1 VIRLTARRD
10 ALHRTVDDEQQR
22 IRRRLLNEK
31 LNAAQEAAV
40 TALLARLRGS
50 TAVSIDEAALG
61 RVQVD
66 AQPRAAEGGVV
77 APPAL
82 MGGPGVPMPAVPGEG
97 ADDEAI
103 GEEPR
108 VDGGRRALPGGHRGV
123 GRGDHRAGG
132 VRGRR
137 RRDLPVGARAA
148 GAALP
153 RRRSR
158 GARAPELARRSAEVL
173 RTALDR
179 MLDDQL
185 IRRAATRAHL
195 TVSEDDVDEFIGR
208 MATERGATPEQIY
221 AALQQEG
228 VSRTEYRTY
237 MESEVLQLRVLQARV
252 RGRIN
257 ITDADLQQAYRRA
270 VREAADQTV
279 PTVAHVL
286 IGVAEDAT
294 PDQVA
299 AARQRARRSCP
310 AGARGRG
317 LRHLAR
323 QMSDDT
329 ASRESGGVLG
339 EIQPGSLPEELDRAI
354 TALALGG
361 VSDPVQGPAGW
372 HVMRLVSRRA
382 VEPPPFASVRDRLY
396 AALVN
401 REMLRQRGI
410 YLRELRRT
418 VSIDDR
424 LDATRAAAA
433 PPAR

>member
-1 VIRLTARRD
+1 MKRSAKSLGWMVGVALSLASAGAWAEEIIERVVCVVDDDAIFLSELERRARPFLAEIPAGLAAPQLAARR
-10 ALHRTVDDEQQR
+10 
-22 IRRRLLNEK
+22 
-31 LNAAQEAAV
+31 
-40 TALLARLRGS
+40 
-50 TAVSIDEAALG
+50 
-61 RVQVD
+61 
-66 AQPRAAEGGVV
+66 
-77 APPAL
+77 
-82 MGGPGVPMPAVPGEG
+82 
-97 ADDEAI
+97 
-103 GEEPR
+103 
-108 VDGGRRALPGGHRGV
+108 
-123 GRGDHRAGG
+123 
-132 VRGRR
+132 
-137 RRDLPVGARAA
+137 
-148 GAALP
+148 
-153 RRRSR
+153 
-158 GARAPELARRSAEVL
+158 AEVL

-221 AALQQEG
+221 AALLQEG
-228 VSRTEYRTY
+228 VSRTEYRSY

-279 PTVAHVL
+279 PTIAHVL

-299 AARQRARRSCP
+299 AARVRALEVVRRAR
-310 AGARGRG
+310 GGEDFG
-317 LRHLAR
+317 NLAR
-323 QMSDDT
+323 QLSDDT

-354 TALALGG
+354 TALAAGG
-361 VSDPVQGPAGW
+361 VSEPVQGPAGW
-372 HVMRLVSRRA
+372 HVLRLVSRRA

>member
-1 VIRLTARRD
+1 MKRSTKRAGWLLGVALSLGGAGAWAEEVIDRVVCV
-10 ALHRTVDDEQQR
+10 VDDDAIFLSELERRARPFLAEIPAGLSAQQR
-22 IRRRLLNEK
+22 AERR
-31 LNAAQEAAV
+31 
-40 TALLARLRGS
+40 
-50 TAVSIDEAALG
+50 
-61 RVQVD
+61 
-66 AQPRAAEGGVV
+66 
-77 APPAL
+77 
-82 MGGPGVPMPAVPGEG
+82 
-97 ADDEAI
+97 
-103 GEEPR
+103 
-108 VDGGRRALPGGHRGV
+108 
-123 GRGDHRAGG
+123 
-132 VRGRR
+132 
-137 RRDLPVGARAA
+137 
-148 GAALP
+148 
-153 RRRSR
+153 
-158 GARAPELARRSAEVL
+158 AEVL

-179 MLDDQL
+179 MIDDQL

-294 PDQVA
+294 PEQVA
-299 AARQRARRSCP
+299 AARARAQEVARRAR
-310 AGARGRG
+310 AGEDFSN
-317 LRHLAR
+317 LAR

-339 EIQPGSLPEELDRAI
+339 EIQPGSLPEELDQAI
-354 TALALGG
+354 TALTVGG
-361 VSDPVQGPAGW
+361 VSDPVRGAAGW
-372 HVMRLVSRRA
+372 HVIRLVSRRA

-424 LDATRAAAA
+424 LDGTRPAAT

>member
-1 VIRLTARRD
+1 MRRSTKRAGWLLGVALSLGGAGAWAEEVIDRVVCV
-10 ALHRTVDDEQQR
+10 VDDDAIFLSELERRARPFLAEIPAGLSAQQR
-22 IRRRLLNEK
+22 
-31 LNAAQEAAV
+31 A
-40 TALLARLRGS
+40 
-50 TAVSIDEAALG
+50 
-61 RVQVD
+61 
-66 AQPRAAEGGVV
+66 
-77 APPAL
+77 
-82 MGGPGVPMPAVPGEG
+82 
-97 ADDEAI
+97 
-103 GEEPR
+103 
-108 VDGGRRALPGGHRGV
+108 GRR
-123 GRGDHRAGG
+123 
-132 VRGRR
+132 
-137 RRDLPVGARAA
+137 
-148 GAALP
+148 
-153 RRRSR
+153 
-158 GARAPELARRSAEVL
+158 AEVL

-228 VSRTEYRTY
+228 VSRAEYRQY

-257 ITDADLQQAYRRA
+257 ITEADLQQAYRRA

-286 IGVAEDAT
+286 VSVAEDAT

-299 AARQRARRSCP
+299 AARARAQEVVRRAR
-310 AGARGRG
+310 AGEDFSN
-317 LRHLAR
+317 LAR

-329 ASRESGGVLG
+329 ASRESGGALG
-339 EIQPGSLPEELDRAI
+339 EIQPGSLPEELDQAI
-354 TALALGG
+354 TALAVGG
-361 VSDPVQGPAGW
+361 VSEPVRGAAGW
-372 HVMRLVSRRA
+372 HVIRLLSRRA

-424 LDATRAAAA
+424 LDGTRPAAT

>member
-1 VIRLTARRD
+1 MKRSAKSLGWMVGV
-10 ALHRTVDDEQQR
+10 ALSLASAGAWAEEIIERVVCVVDD
-22 IRRRLLNEK
+22 
-31 LNAAQEAAV
+31 
-40 TALLARLRGS
+40 
-50 TAVSIDEAALG
+50 
-61 RVQVD
+61 D
-66 AQPRAAEGGVV
+66 AIFLSE
-77 APPAL
+77 L
-82 MGGPGVPMPAVPGEG
+82 E
-97 ADDEAI
+97 
-103 GEEPR
+103 
-108 VDGGRRALPGGHRGV
+108 RRARPFLAEIP
-123 GRGDHRAGG
+123 AGLAAPQLAQ
-132 VRGRR
+132 RR
-137 RRDLPVGARAA
+137 
-148 GAALP
+148 
-153 RRRSR
+153 
-158 GARAPELARRSAEVL
+158 AEVL

-228 VSRTEYRTY
+228 VSRTEYRSY

-279 PTVAHVL
+279 PTIAHVL
-286 IGVAEDAT
+286 IGVAEEST
-294 PDQVA
+294 PEQVA
-299 AARQRARRSCP
+299 AARARALEVVRRAR
-310 AGARGRG
+310 GGEDFG
-317 LRHLAR
+317 NLAR

-354 TALALGG
+354 TALAVGG
-361 VSDPVQGPAGW
+361 VSEPVQGPAGW
-372 HVMRLVSRRA
+372 HVLRLVSRRA

-424 LDATRAAAA
+424 LDATRPAAA

>member
-1 VIRLTARRD
+1 MKRSAKSLGWMVGV
-10 ALHRTVDDEQQR
+10 ALSLASAGAWAEEIIERVVCVVDD
-22 IRRRLLNEK
+22 
-31 LNAAQEAAV
+31 
-40 TALLARLRGS
+40 
-50 TAVSIDEAALG
+50 
-61 RVQVD
+61 D
-66 AQPRAAEGGVV
+66 AIFLSE
-77 APPAL
+77 L
-82 MGGPGVPMPAVPGEG
+82 E
-97 ADDEAI
+97 
-103 GEEPR
+103 
-108 VDGGRRALPGGHRGV
+108 RRARPFLAEIP
-123 GRGDHRAGG
+123 AGLSTEEQ
-132 VRGRR
+132 GRR
-137 RRDLPVGARAA
+137 R
-148 GAALP
+148 
-153 RRRSR
+153 
-158 GARAPELARRSAEVL
+158 AEVL

-221 AALQQEG
+221 AALLQEG
-228 VSRTEYRTY
+228 VSRTEYRSY

-279 PTVAHVL
+279 PTIAHVL

-299 AARQRARRSCP
+299 AARVRALEVVRRAR
-310 AGARGRG
+310 GGEDFG
-317 LRHLAR
+317 NLAR
-323 QMSDDT
+323 QLSDDT

-339 EIQPGSLPEELDRAI
+339 EIQPGSLPEALDQAI
-354 TALALGG
+354 AALAPGG
-361 VSDPVQGPAGW
+361 VTDPVQGPAGW
-372 HVMRLVSRRA
+372 HVLRLVSRRA

-424 LDATRAAAA
+424 LDATRPAAA

>member
-1 VIRLTARRD
+1 MKRSTRRAGWLLGV
-10 ALHRTVDDEQQR
+10 ALSLGGAGAWAEEVLDRVVCVVDDDAIFLSELERRARPFLAEIPAGLSAQQR
-22 IRRRLLNEK
+22 AERR
-31 LNAAQEAAV
+31 
-40 TALLARLRGS
+40 
-50 TAVSIDEAALG
+50 
-61 RVQVD
+61 
-66 AQPRAAEGGVV
+66 
-77 APPAL
+77 
-82 MGGPGVPMPAVPGEG
+82 
-97 ADDEAI
+97 
-103 GEEPR
+103 
-108 VDGGRRALPGGHRGV
+108 
-123 GRGDHRAGG
+123 
-132 VRGRR
+132 
-137 RRDLPVGARAA
+137 
-148 GAALP
+148 
-153 RRRSR
+153 
-158 GARAPELARRSAEVL
+158 AEVL

-179 MLDDQL
+179 MIDDQL

-257 ITDADLQQAYRRA
+257 LTDADLQQAYRRA

-294 PDQVA
+294 PEQVA
-299 AARQRARRSCP
+299 AARARAQEVARRAR
-310 AGARGRG
+310 AGEDFSN
-317 LRHLAR
+317 LAR

-339 EIQPGSLPEELDRAI
+339 EIQPGSLPEELDQAI
-354 TALALGG
+354 TALTVGG
-361 VSDPVQGPAGW
+361 VSDPVRGAAGW
-372 HVMRLVSRRA
+372 HVIRLVSRRA

-424 LDATRAAAA
+424 LDGTRPAAT

>member
-1 VIRLTARRD
+1 MKRSTKRAGWLLGV
-10 ALHRTVDDEQQR
+10 ALSLAGAGAWAEEIIDRVVCVVDDDAIFLSELERRARPFLAEIPAGLSAQQR
-22 IRRRLLNEK
+22 AERR
-31 LNAAQEAAV
+31 
-40 TALLARLRGS
+40 T
-50 TAVSIDEAALG
+50 
-61 RVQVD
+61 
-66 AQPRAAEGGVV
+66 
-77 APPAL
+77 
-82 MGGPGVPMPAVPGEG
+82 
-97 ADDEAI
+97 
-103 GEEPR
+103 
-108 VDGGRRALPGGHRGV
+108 
-123 GRGDHRAGG
+123 
-132 VRGRR
+132 
-137 RRDLPVGARAA
+137 
-148 GAALP
+148 
-153 RRRSR
+153 
-158 GARAPELARRSAEVL
+158 EVL

-179 MLDDQL
+179 MIDDQL

-286 IGVAEDAT
+286 IGVPEDAT

-299 AARQRARRSCP
+299 AARVRAQEVVRRAR
-310 AGARGRG
+310 AGEDFSN
-317 LRHLAR
+317 LAR

-329 ASRESGGVLG
+329 ASRESGGALG
-339 EIQPGSLPEELDRAI
+339 EIQPGSLPEELDQAI
-354 TALALGG
+354 TALTVGG
-361 VSDPVQGPAGW
+361 VSEPVRGAAGW
-372 HVMRLVSRRA
+372 HVIRLVSRRA

-424 LDATRAAAA
+424 LDGTRPAAT

>member
-1 VIRLTARRD
+1 VL
-10 ALHRTVDDEQQR
+10 
-22 IRRRLLNEK
+22 
-31 LNAAQEAAV
+31 
-40 TALLARLRGS
+40 
-50 TAVSIDEAALG
+50 
-61 RVQVD
+61 
-66 AQPRAAEGGVV
+66 
-77 APPAL
+77 
-82 MGGPGVPMPAVPGEG
+82 
-97 ADDEAI
+97 
-103 GEEPR
+103 
-108 VDGGRRALPGGHRGV
+108 
-123 GRGDHRAGG
+123 
-132 VRGRR
+132 
-137 RRDLPVGARAA
+137 
-148 GAALP
+148 GAALSLGGAGAWAEEVIDRVVCVVDDDAIFLSELE
-153 RRRSR
+153 RR
-158 GARAPELARRSAEVL
+158 ARPFLAEIPASLSAQQRAERRAEVL

-228 VSRTEYRTY
+228 VSRAEYRQY

-257 ITDADLQQAYRRA
+257 ITEADLQQAYRRA

-286 IGVAEDAT
+286 ISVAEDAT

-299 AARQRARRSCP
+299 AARARAQEVVRRAR
-310 AGARGRG
+310 AGEDFST
-317 LRHLAR
+317 LAR

-329 ASRESGGVLG
+329 ASRESGGALG
-339 EIQPGSLPEELDRAI
+339 EIQPGSLPEELDQAI
-354 TALALGG
+354 TALAVGG
-361 VSDPVQGPAGW
+361 VSEPVRGAAGW
-372 HVMRLVSRRA
+372 HVIRLLSRRA

-424 LDATRAAAA
+424 LDGTRPAAT

>member
-1 VIRLTARRD
+1 MKRSAKSLGWMVGV
-10 ALHRTVDDEQQR
+10 ALSLASAGAWAEEIIERVVCVVDD
-22 IRRRLLNEK
+22 
-31 LNAAQEAAV
+31 
-40 TALLARLRGS
+40 
-50 TAVSIDEAALG
+50 
-61 RVQVD
+61 D
-66 AQPRAAEGGVV
+66 AIFLSE
-77 APPAL
+77 L
-82 MGGPGVPMPAVPGEG
+82 E
-97 ADDEAI
+97 
-103 GEEPR
+103 
-108 VDGGRRALPGGHRGV
+108 RRARPFLAEIP
-123 GRGDHRAGG
+123 AGLSAQQLAQ
-132 VRGRR
+132 RR
-137 RRDLPVGARAA
+137 T
-148 GAALP
+148 
-153 RRRSR
+153 
-158 GARAPELARRSAEVL
+158 EVL

-228 VSRTEYRTY
+228 VSRTEYRSY

-279 PTVAHVL
+279 PTIAHVL
-286 IGVAEDAT
+286 VGVAEDST
-294 PDQVA
+294 PEQVA
-299 AARQRARRSCP
+299 AARARALDVVRRAR
-310 AGARGRG
+310 GGEDFG
-317 LRHLAR
+317 NLAR

-354 TALALGG
+354 TALAVGG
-361 VSDPVQGPAGW
+361 VSEPVQGPAGW
-372 HVMRLVSRRA
+372 HVLRLVSRRA

-433 PPAR
+433 SPAR

>member
-1 VIRLTARRD
+1 MMKRATKRGAWLVGLALTLGGAGAWAEEIVERVVCV
-10 ALHRTVDDEQQR
+10 VDD
-22 IRRRLLNEK
+22 
-31 LNAAQEAAV
+31 
-40 TALLARLRGS
+40 
-50 TAVSIDEAALG
+50 
-61 RVQVD
+61 D
-66 AQPRAAEGGVV
+66 AIFLSE
-77 APPAL
+77 L
-82 MGGPGVPMPAVPGEG
+82 E
-97 ADDEAI
+97 
-103 GEEPR
+103 
-108 VDGGRRALPGGHRGV
+108 RRARPFLAEIP
-123 GRGDHRAGG
+123 AGLSTEEQ
-132 VRGRR
+132 GRR
-137 RRDLPVGARAA
+137 R
-148 GAALP
+148 
-153 RRRSR
+153 
-158 GARAPELARRSAEVL
+158 AEVL

-185 IRRAATRAHL
+185 IRRAATRAHV

-228 VSRTEYRTY
+228 VSRAEYRTY

-294 PDQVA
+294 AEDAA
-299 AARQRARRSCP
+299 AARQRAAEVARR
-310 AGARGRG
+310 ARGG
-317 LRHLAR
+317 EDFATLAR

-339 EIQPGSLPEELDRAI
+339 EIQPGSLPEALDQAI
-354 TALALGG
+354 AALAPGG
-361 VSDPVQGPAGW
+361 VTDPVQGPAGW
-372 HVMRLVSRRA
+372 HVLRLVSRRA
-382 VEPPPFASVRDRLY
+382 VEPPPFAAVRDRLY

-424 LDATRAAAA
+424 LEVTRPAPAA
-433 PPAR
+433 PSR

>member
-1 VIRLTARRD
+1 MKRSAKSLGWMVGV
-10 ALHRTVDDEQQR
+10 ALSLASAGAWAEEIIERVVCVVDD
-22 IRRRLLNEK
+22 
-31 LNAAQEAAV
+31 
-40 TALLARLRGS
+40 
-50 TAVSIDEAALG
+50 
-61 RVQVD
+61 D
-66 AQPRAAEGGVV
+66 AIFLSE
-77 APPAL
+77 L
-82 MGGPGVPMPAVPGEG
+82 E
-97 ADDEAI
+97 
-103 GEEPR
+103 
-108 VDGGRRALPGGHRGV
+108 RRARPFLAEIP
-123 GRGDHRAGG
+123 AGLSAQQLAQ
-132 VRGRR
+132 RR
-137 RRDLPVGARAA
+137 T
-148 GAALP
+148 
-153 RRRSR
+153 
-158 GARAPELARRSAEVL
+158 EVL

-228 VSRTEYRTY
+228 VSRTEYRSY

-279 PTVAHVL
+279 PTIAHVL
-286 IGVAEDAT
+286 VGVAEDST
-294 PDQVA
+294 PEQVA
-299 AARQRARRSCP
+299 AARARALDVVRRAR
-310 AGARGRG
+310 GGEDFG
-317 LRHLAR
+317 NLAR

-354 TALALGG
+354 TALAVGG
-361 VSDPVQGPAGW
+361 VSEPVQGPAGW
-372 HVMRLVSRRA
+372 HVLRLVSRRA

-424 LDATRAAAA
+424 LDATRAATAS
-433 PPAR
+433 PAR

>member
-1 VIRLTARRD
+1 MNRTAKRGGLWAALALALAAPAARAEEVIERVVCV
-10 ALHRTVDDEQQR
+10 VDDDAIFLSELE
-22 IRRRLLNEK
+22 RRARPFLAEIPPGLP
-31 LNAAQEAAV
+31 AAQV
-40 TALLARLRGS
+40 
-50 TAVSIDEAALG
+50 
-61 RVQVD
+61 
-66 AQPRAAEGGVV
+66 AQ
-77 APPAL
+77 
-82 MGGPGVPMPAVPGEG
+82 
-97 ADDEAI
+97 
-103 GEEPR
+103 
-108 VDGGRRALPGGHRGV
+108 RRA
-123 GRGDHRAGG
+123 
-132 VRGRR
+132 
-137 RRDLPVGARAA
+137 
-148 GAALP
+148 
-153 RRRSR
+153 
-158 GARAPELARRSAEVL
+158 EIL

-195 TVSEDDVDEFIGR
+195 TVTEDDVDEFIGR

-228 VSRTEYRTY
+228 VSRTEYRSY

-257 ITDADLQQAYRRA
+257 ITEPDLQQAYRRA

-279 PTVAHVL
+279 PTIAHVL

-294 PDQVA
+294 PEQVA
-299 AARQRARRSCP
+299 AARARAGEVARRAR
-310 AGARGRG
+310 AGEDFAG
-317 LRHLAR
+317 LAR

-339 EIQPGSLPEELDRAI
+339 EIQPGSLPEALDQSIA
-354 TALALGG
+354 ALAVGG
-361 VSDPVQGPAGW
+361 ISDPVQGPGGW
-372 HVMRLVSRRA
+372 HVLRLASRRA
-382 VEPPPFASVRDRLY
+382 VEPPPFANVRDRLY

-424 LDATRAAAA
+424 LVPAA
-433 PPAR
+433 PGPR

>member
-1 VIRLTARRD
+1 MKRAVKRGGWMVGLALSLAGTAGWAEEIIERVVCV
-10 ALHRTVDDEQQR
+10 VDD
-22 IRRRLLNEK
+22 
-31 LNAAQEAAV
+31 
-40 TALLARLRGS
+40 
-50 TAVSIDEAALG
+50 
-61 RVQVD
+61 D
-66 AQPRAAEGGVV
+66 AIFLSE
-77 APPAL
+77 L
-82 MGGPGVPMPAVPGEG
+82 E
-97 ADDEAI
+97 
-103 GEEPR
+103 
-108 VDGGRRALPGGHRGV
+108 RRARPFLAEIP
-123 GRGDHRAGG
+123 AGLSTQQNAE
-132 VRGRR
+132 RR
-137 RRDLPVGARAA
+137 T
-148 GAALP
+148 
-153 RRRSR
+153 
-158 GARAPELARRSAEVL
+158 EVL

-195 TVSEDDVDEFIGR
+195 TVTEDDVDEFIGR

-228 VSRTEYRTY
+228 VSRTEYRSY

-257 ITDADLQQAYRRA
+257 ITDPDLQQAYRRA

-286 IGVAEDAT
+286 IGMAEDAT

-299 AARQRARRSCP
+299 AARVRAMEVVRRAR
-310 AGARGRG
+310 AGEDFSS
-317 LRHLAR
+317 LAR
-323 QMSDDT
+323 QMSDDS
-329 ASRESGGVLG
+329 ASRESGGALG
-339 EIQPGSLPEELDRAI
+339 EIQQGSLPEALDQAI
-354 TALALGG
+354 TALAVGA

-372 HVMRLVSRRA
+372 HVIRLASRRA

-410 YLRELRRT
+410 YLRELRHT

-424 LDATRAAAA
+424 LDGTRTAATS
-433 PPAR
+433 PAH

>member
-1 VIRLTARRD
+1 MKRSVKSLGWMLGVALSLASAGAQAEEIIERVVCVVDDDAIFLSELERRARPFLAEIPAGLPAPQLAARR
-10 ALHRTVDDEQQR
+10 
-22 IRRRLLNEK
+22 
-31 LNAAQEAAV
+31 
-40 TALLARLRGS
+40 
-50 TAVSIDEAALG
+50 
-61 RVQVD
+61 
-66 AQPRAAEGGVV
+66 
-77 APPAL
+77 
-82 MGGPGVPMPAVPGEG
+82 
-97 ADDEAI
+97 
-103 GEEPR
+103 
-108 VDGGRRALPGGHRGV
+108 
-123 GRGDHRAGG
+123 
-132 VRGRR
+132 
-137 RRDLPVGARAA
+137 
-148 GAALP
+148 
-153 RRRSR
+153 
-158 GARAPELARRSAEVL
+158 AEVL

-228 VSRTEYRTY
+228 VSRAEYRSY

-257 ITDADLQQAYRRA
+257 ITEADLQQAYRRA

-279 PTVAHVL
+279 PTLAHVL

-299 AARQRARRSCP
+299 AARERALEVVRRAR
-310 AGARGRG
+310 GGEDFG
-317 LRHLAR
+317 TLAR
-323 QMSDDT
+323 RLSDDT

-339 EIQPGSLPEELDRAI
+339 EIQPGSLPDELDRAI
-354 TALALGG
+354 AGLAVGG
-361 VSDPVQGPAGW
+361 VSEPVQGPAGW
-372 HVMRLVSRRA
+372 HVLRLVSRRA

-410 YLRELRRT
+410 YLRELRRA

-424 LDATRAAAA
+424 LDPTRAAAA
-433 PPAR
+433 PPPR

>member
-1 VIRLTARRD
+1 MKRAARRGGLWA
-10 ALHRTVDDEQQR
+10 ALALALAAPAARAEEVIERVVCVVDDDAIFLSELER
-22 IRRRLLNEK
+22 RARPFLAEIPPGLPAEEVARRR
-31 LNAAQEAAV
+31 
-40 TALLARLRGS
+40 
-50 TAVSIDEAALG
+50 
-61 RVQVD
+61 
-66 AQPRAAEGGVV
+66 AE
-77 APPAL
+77 
-82 MGGPGVPMPAVPGEG
+82 
-97 ADDEAI
+97 I
-103 GEEPR
+103 
-108 VDGGRRALPGGHRGV
+108 
-123 GRGDHRAGG
+123 
-132 VRGRR
+132 
-137 RRDLPVGARAA
+137 
-148 GAALP
+148 
-153 RRRSR
+153 
-158 GARAPELARRSAEVL
+158 L

-195 TVSEDDVDEFIGR
+195 TVTEDDVDEFIGR

-228 VSRTEYRTY
+228 VSRAEYRSY
-237 MESEVLQLRVLQARV
+237 MEAEVLQLRVLQARV

-257 ITDADLQQAYRRA
+257 ITEPDLQQAYRRA

-294 PDQVA
+294 PEQVA
-299 AARQRARRSCP
+299 AARARAAEVARRAR
-310 AGARGRG
+310 AGEDFAG
-317 LRHLAR
+317 LAR

-339 EIQPGSLPEELDRAI
+339 EIQPGSLPEALDQVI
-354 TALALGG
+354 TALAVGG
-361 VSDPVQGPAGW
+361 VSDPVRGDGGW
-372 HVMRLVSRRA
+372 HVLRLASRRA
-382 VEPPPFASVRDRLY
+382 VEPPPFANVRDRLY

-424 LDATRAAAA
+424 LVPAPAAA
-433 PPAR
+433 R

>member
-1 VIRLTARRD
+1 MKRSTKSLGWMVGV
-10 ALHRTVDDEQQR
+10 ALSLASAGAWAEEIIERVVCVVDD
-22 IRRRLLNEK
+22 
-31 LNAAQEAAV
+31 
-40 TALLARLRGS
+40 
-50 TAVSIDEAALG
+50 
-61 RVQVD
+61 D
-66 AQPRAAEGGVV
+66 AIFLSE
-77 APPAL
+77 L
-82 MGGPGVPMPAVPGEG
+82 E
-97 ADDEAI
+97 
-103 GEEPR
+103 
-108 VDGGRRALPGGHRGV
+108 RRARPFLAEIPAGLP
-123 GRGDHRAGG
+123 AQQLAQ
-132 VRGRR
+132 RR
-137 RRDLPVGARAA
+137 T
-148 GAALP
+148 
-153 RRRSR
+153 
-158 GARAPELARRSAEVL
+158 EVL

-228 VSRTEYRTY
+228 VSRTEYRSY

-257 ITDADLQQAYRRA
+257 ITEADLQQAYRRA

-279 PTVAHVL
+279 PTIAHVL
-286 IGVAEDAT
+286 IGVAEDST
-294 PDQVA
+294 PDQQA
-299 AARQRARRSCP
+299 AARVRAQEVVRRAR
-310 AGARGRG
+310 GGEDFG
-317 LRHLAR
+317 NLAR

-354 TALALGG
+354 TALAVGG
-361 VSDPVQGPAGW
+361 VSEPVQGPAGW
-372 HVMRLVSRRA
+372 HVLRLVSRRA